1 MGPRSPAHRSIGAL
15 GLALAVTGGAA
26 ACRKD
31 PVVTTRTV
39 TLHVPAACP
48 ADGGAYADYYALGDF
63 EPAPPL
69 TGHFLRD
76 VGAALPELDPAT
88 RALVVQA
95 SEGVDG
101 SSAPTLW
108 EGVAPVPPSGDVDVL
123 VLPALA
129 SCALTSPPGIGA
141 GASLAPIAG
150 GRALVVG
157 GTGNPTPATFVVRL
171 DTGDVAPV
179 GTDLLTPRV
188 GATVTPF
195 GAGGL
200 VAGGRDPRPGGQVL
214 ATAEVY
220 DPALGGFAQQQPI
233 ALSEPRAEHGAV
245 QLATGETLLV
255 GGVGADG
262 KTALGSMEI
271 VDPATGRVRT
281 TGVAQLQVAR
291 IAPTALRLASGE
303 ILVAGGVDS
312 SGAPVT
318 QLEWF
323 SPDASGPSP
332 GKRAQSLVAG
342 SARAFVALEGGG
354 ALAVVAP
361 PPGAPAG
368 FPNVWV
374 IDATGA
380 LEAAT
385 PVQSPLTYP
394 VLFGGARGAPVLWT
408 GQFWLRWQPWQGAFA
423 PLAVL
428 DAAIVGASDAACAP
442 DGGLALWLDSATRT
456 LRALRFDTRNA
467 YSTAPQPLL
476 QADAL
481 ELAPDRLAG
490 PSTATF
496 DSTIGGLVLAP
507 GASAFVTDRTYA
519 DVSIDVAAPTGQP
532 ATVVL
537 RDELGNEVDVGGPGC
552 PATLGAAVHVERD
565 GATVTWSAD
574 GSAPAPCPSSL
585 GADARVSVGL
595 RGTAGMV
602 RSVAR
607 DFRLT
612 RLGMP

>member
-1 MGPRSPAHRSIGAL
+1 MGPRSPAHPSIGAL
-15 GLALAVTGGAA
+15 ALALVATGGAA
-26 ACRKD
+26 ACSKD
-31 PVVTTRTV
+31 PVFTTRTV

-48 ADGGAYADYYALGDF
+48 ADGSAYADYYALGDF
-63 EPAPPL
+63 EPTPPA

-76 VGAALPELDPAT
+76 VGAGLPELDPAA

-95 SEGVDG
+95 SEAVDG

-141 GASLAPIAG
+141 GATVAPIAG

-157 GTGNPTPATFVVRL
+157 GTGNPTPPTFVVRL
-171 DTGDVAPV
+171 DTGEIAPV

-195 GAGGL
+195 GGGGL
-200 VAGGRDPRPGGQVL
+200 VAGGLDPRPGGQVL

-255 GGVGADG
+255 GGVGGDG
-262 KTALGSMEI
+262 RTALGSMEI

-281 TGVAQLQVAR
+281 TGVAQLQFAR
-291 IAPTALRLASGE
+291 VAPTVLRLASGE

-312 SGAPVT
+312 SGAAVT

-323 SPDASGPSP
+323 APGASAPS
-332 GKRAQSLVAG
+332 KRPQSLVAG

-380 LEAAT
+380 LEAAA
-385 PVQSPLTYP
+385 PVQSPLTHP
-394 VLFGGARGAPVLWT
+394 VLFGGAQGAPVLWT
-408 GQFWLRWQPWQGAFA
+408 GEFWLRWQPWQAAFA

-428 DAAIVGASDAACAP
+428 DAARVGASDATCAP
-442 DGGLALWLDSATRT
+442 DAGLALWLDSGSRT

-467 YSTAPQPLL
+467 YSTTPQLLL
-476 QADAL
+476 QTDAS

-490 PSTATF
+490 PSSATF
-496 DSTIGGLVLAP
+496 DSTVGGLVLAP

-519 DVSIDVAAPTGQP
+519 DLALDVAAPTGQP

-537 RDELGNEVDVGGPGC
+537 RDELGNEVEVGGPGC
-552 PATLGAAVHVERD
+552 PATLGAAMHVERH
-565 GATVTWSAD
+565 GASVAWSAD
-574 GSAPAPCPSSL
+574 GSAPATCPSSV

-595 RGTAGMV
+595 RGTAGTA

-612 RLGMP
+612 RLGEP